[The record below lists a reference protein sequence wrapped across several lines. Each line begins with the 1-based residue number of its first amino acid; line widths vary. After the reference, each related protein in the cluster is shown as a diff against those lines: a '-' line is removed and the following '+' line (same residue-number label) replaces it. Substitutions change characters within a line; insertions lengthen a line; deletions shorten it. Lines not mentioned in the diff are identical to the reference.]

1 MCLALPYKVVTQ
13 KKGEIKLDFLGKQ
26 RKVMSSLIKIKP
38 GDFVLVQNGVIIKK
52 VPKKEAKEILRL
64 ISKEWKKEVRK

>member
-1 MCLALPYKVVTQ
+1 
-13 KKGEIKLDFLGKQ
+13 LGKQ

-52 VPKKEAKEILRL
+52 VPKKEAEEILRL

>member
-52 VPKKEAKEILRL
+52 VPKKEAEEILRL
-64 ISKEWKKEVRK
+64 ISKE

>member
-1 MCLALPYKVVTQ
+1 MALPYKVLSQDESGIRV
-13 KKGEIKLDFLGKQ
+13 DFLGKQ
-26 RKVMSSLIKIKP
+26 HTIKNSLIKIKP